1 MSKGYDSGFS
11 LLNKIQK
18 GVSTLADNVACTLGP
33 KGRNVILHQKGAMP
47 IVTKDGVTVAKFV
60 ELEDPFENAA
70 AQILKQASS
79 QTNLNAGDG
88 TTTATVLARSVFDNA
103 YKYLASG
110 ISPVELKRGIDKAVK
125 QIVENLSKQAKP
137 IKSEEDMAHIAS
149 ISANGDKEIGKLIAM
164 AVDRVGKDG
173 AISIEEARSLETG
186 LDIVEGF
193 KFDSG
198 YVASAFVTDER
209 RGLMQH
215 KQSYVLVTDATIDT
229 VEDILPIL
237 EPVAREAKALVIVAE
252 NVEGQA
258 LAALIMNTLRGTMKV
273 AAIKAPRYGEEREN
287 ILSDLALATGATFIS
302 RNSGMR
308 VRDVKLEHLGVVKT
322 IESTKHQTT
331 VVGGAGDYE
340 EVEKRIASLKQE
352 FESTDSL
359 AVCEKL
365 QERITRLASG
375 VAVIHVGGATEVEM
389 TERKHRIEDAL
400 EAVKSAQEEG
410 IVAGGGIAL
419 LQASRNLEVDVDNHE
434 QQYGV
439 EIIKS
444 ACEGPIRQ
452 MAINAGLSPDVILN
466 DIDKKKRNFGFNFA
480 TGKVENMF
488 SSGII
493 DPVKVTKNALQN
505 GASAAST
512 LITAN
517 FAIIEE

>member
-70 AQILKQASS
+70 VQILKQASS

-273 AAIKAPRYGEEREN
+273 AAIKAPRYGEER
-287 ILSDLALATGATFIS
+287 
-302 RNSGMR
+302 
-308 VRDVKLEHLGVVKT
+308 
-322 IESTKHQTT
+322 
-331 VVGGAGDYE
+331 
-340 EVEKRIASLKQE
+340 
-352 FESTDSL
+352 
-359 AVCEKL
+359 
-365 QERITRLASG
+365 
-375 VAVIHVGGATEVEM
+375 
-389 TERKHRIEDAL
+389 
-400 EAVKSAQEEG
+400 
-410 IVAGGGIAL
+410 
-419 LQASRNLEVDVDNHE
+419 
-434 QQYGV
+434 
-439 EIIKS
+439 
-444 ACEGPIRQ
+444 
-452 MAINAGLSPDVILN
+452 
-466 DIDKKKRNFGFNFA
+466 
-480 TGKVENMF
+480 
-488 SSGII
+488 
-493 DPVKVTKNALQN
+493 
-505 GASAAST
+505 
-512 LITAN
+512 
-517 FAIIEE
+517 